1 MAWSNELFSP
11 ILYLRDLMRG
21 TVRDDRIEKAKSR
34 INDLLDQSI
43 EASAQ
48 RNGKDFVI
56 SEGKV
61 IDLSKLD
68 VEQLRKDLKETPY
81 KNIAIADLRTF
92 IEEKLHALLE
102 KNVTRLKFSEHYKA
116 IIDNYNAGSLS
127 TEATYEALVKFIE
140 QMSEEEQRG
149 HREGLSEA
157 ELELFDL
164 LCEGKQLTLAEEK
177 KVKLAAEELY
187 QALLLQKN
195 NLMVVEWYKDPQP
208 KSRVYDLISSELNR
222 TLPPSYGR
230 ELFNAKVNQVF
241 NHILD
246 QARTGIAWGA

>member
-1 MAWSNELFSP
+1 MPGVA
-11 ILYLRDLMRG
+11 
-21 TVRDDRIEKAKSR
+21 A
-34 INDLLDQSI
+34 
-43 EASAQ
+43 
-48 RNGKDFVI
+48 RNNRPRRPTARHR
-56 SEGKV
+56 
-61 IDLSKLD
+61 
-68 VEQLRKDLKETPY
+68 Q
-81 KNIAIADLRTF
+81 
-92 IEEKLHALLE
+92 
-102 KNVTRLKFSEHYKA
+102 
-116 IIDNYNAGSLS
+116 
-127 TEATYEALVKFIE
+127 
-140 QMSEEEQRG
+140 EQRG